1 MPAGLS
7 GGLDH
12 AGAGRPWAGRGLAGG
27 SAWLS
32 GSGGGLEG
40 DGVAERFELSEEAAG
55 AVFGRVAAGEPVG
68 AEFAEGDALAGDV
81 VVGDQDVVA
90 GGADRFGVAAAAADL
105 PVVGGEVGVLAA
117 GG

>member
-27 SAWLS
+27 AGWVS

-40 DGVAERFELSEEAAG
+40 DGVAERFELVDEPAG
-55 AVFGRVAAGEPVG
+55 AVLNRVAAGEPVG
-68 AEFAEGDALAGDV
+68 AEFAEGDALADDV
-81 VVGDQDVVA
+81 VVAMRMSWRVA
-90 GGADRFGVAAAAADL
+90 PIA
-105 PVVGGEVGVLAA
+105 LASPRRPRI
-117 GG
+117 